1 MTKSTET
8 KNMAGEQIPN
18 EKLAEVSGGEARR
31 YECKGRLVSCQNCW
45 YPIPVNDFPVSDD
58 GIPLDQ
64 EITCPVCHFT
74 FTIN

>member
-1 MTKSTET
+1 MT
-8 KNMAGEQIPN
+8 GEKIPN

-31 YECKGRLVSCQNCW
+31 YECKGRLVSCPKCW
-45 YPIPVNDFPVSDD
+45 YQIPVNDFPVSDE

-64 EITCPVCHFT
+64 EITCPACHFS

>member
-18 EKLAEVSGGEARR
+18 EKLAEVSGGEKRF
-31 YECKGRLVSCQNCW
+31 ECKGRLVSCQKCW
-45 YPIPVNDFPVSDD
+45 YAIPVNDFPVSDE

-64 EITCPVCHFT
+64 EITCPACGYT
-74 FTIN
+74 FSIN